1 MAGETVGRTGLVFN
15 AGFIHTTGILEVY
28 SYLTK
33 VLRAMDAIQESF
45 LFNLNLEGELESQS
59 KKR

>member
-15 AGFIHTTGILEVY
+15 AGFLHTTGIPEVY

-45 LFNLNLEGELESQS
+45 LF
-59 KKR
+59 KP